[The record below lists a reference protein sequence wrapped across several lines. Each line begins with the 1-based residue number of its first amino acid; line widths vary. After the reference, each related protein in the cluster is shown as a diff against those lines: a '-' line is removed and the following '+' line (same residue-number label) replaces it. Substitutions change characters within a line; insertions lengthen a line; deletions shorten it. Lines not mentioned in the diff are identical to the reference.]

1 LQERGRALR
10 HRQVWWKIA
19 LVSAIGQTAT
29 KGLARRTFVKG
40 DGRSRGGAVRSIA
53 IIALSLLGSLTVE
66 AALADGTLL
75 RPTTAVAFIKALE
88 QQAPTLK
95 YDCRT
100 YEEKNIERL
109 KRPLLEAAAVF
120 LRAFV
125 ETHGSVTVTSAHR
138 SRQEQTCVC
147 AGEKGPCSRSKP
159 SRHFYGWAIDVRAGA
174 GTKAEYECMQD
185 FAKKN
190 PHLGI
195 HFPFGMKDR
204 PHMEWNG
211 KTVSFKA
218 SSNVPIVPCAGP
230 VTTMIDPNKLP
241 D

>member
-1 LQERGRALR
+1 M
-10 HRQVWWKIA
+10 
-19 LVSAIGQTAT
+19 
-29 KGLARRTFVKG
+29 ARRTFGKS
-40 DGRSRGGAVRSIA
+40 DGRSGGEAVRSIVVLV
-53 IIALSLLGSLTVE
+53 ILGSFAVE
-66 AALADGTLL
+66 GALADGVLL
-75 RPTTAVAFIKALE
+75 KPMTAIAFIKALE

-109 KRPLLEAAAVF
+109 KAPLLEAAAVF

-125 ETHGSVTVTSAHR
+125 EAHGSVTVTSAHR
-138 SRQEQTCVC
+138 TRQEQTCVC

-211 KTVSFKA
+211 RMVAFKG
-218 SSNVPIVPCAGP
+218 SLKVPIIPCAGP

>member
-1 LQERGRALR
+1 LLVLGCFAVDAARADSPIFR
-10 HRQVWWKIA
+10 PM
-19 LVSAIGQTAT
+19 TA
-29 KGLARRTFVKG
+29 A
-40 DGRSRGGAVRSIA
+40 
-53 IIALSLLGSLTVE
+53 
-66 AALADGTLL
+66 
-75 RPTTAVAFIKALE
+75 AFIKALE
-88 QQAPTLK
+88 RQAPTLK

-100 YEEKNIERL
+100 YEEKNIDRL
-109 KRPLLEAAAVF
+109 KRPLVEASAVF

-138 SRQEQTCVC
+138 TMEEQSCVC

-159 SRHFYGWAIDVRAGA
+159 SRHFFGWAIDVRAGA

-190 PHLGI
+190 PQLGI

-211 KTVSFKA
+211 RTVSFKA
-218 SSNVPIVPCAGP
+218 SPNVPVVPCSGP
-230 VTTMIDPNKLP
+230 VTTMIDPNELP

>member
-1 LQERGRALR
+1 MRSLLAL
-10 HRQVWWKIA
+10 
-19 LVSAIGQTAT
+19 AI
-29 KGLARRTFVKG
+29 
-40 DGRSRGGAVRSIA
+40 
-53 IIALSLLGSLTVE
+53 LGSLAGD
-66 AALADGTLL
+66 AALADSTLVDMK
-75 RPTTAVAFIKALE
+75 PVNAMAFMKALE

-100 YEEKNIERL
+100 YEEKNLERL
-109 KRPLLEAAAVF
+109 KRPLIEAVAVF

-125 ETHGSVTVTSAHR
+125 ETHGSVTITSAHR
-138 SRQEQTCVC
+138 TKQEQSCVC

-159 SRHFYGWAIDVRAGA
+159 SRHSFGWAIDVRAGA

-185 FAKKN
+185 FANKN

-211 KTVSFKA
+211 RTTAFKGPRLPA
-218 SSNVPIVPCAGP
+218 VPCAGP
-230 VTTMIDPNKLP
+230 VTTMIDPNKFP

>member
-1 LQERGRALR
+1 MLRGE
-10 HRQVWWKIA
+10 
-19 LVSAIGQTAT
+19 
-29 KGLARRTFVKG
+29 
-40 DGRSRGGAVRSIA
+40 AVRSRLAFVILA
-53 IIALSLLGSLTVE
+53 NFVVDG
-66 AALADGTLL
+66 ALAESALL
-75 RPTTAVAFIKALE
+75 KPTTAIDFIKALE

-100 YEEKNIERL
+100 YEEKNLERL
-109 KRPLLEAAAVF
+109 KRPLLEATAVF

-125 ETHGSVTVTSAHR
+125 ETHGSVTITSAHR
-138 SRQEQTCVC
+138 TKQEQACVC

-159 SRHFYGWAIDVRAGA
+159 SRHFFGWAIDVRAGA

-211 KTVSFKA
+211 RTVSFKA
-218 SSNVPIVPCAGP
+218 PPRVPAVACAGP
-230 VTTMIDPNKLP
+230 VTTMIDPNKFP

>member
-1 LQERGRALR
+1 MRPVL
-10 HRQVWWKIA
+10 A
-19 LVSAIGQTAT
+19 LVIVVSFAAD
-29 KGLARRTFVKG
+29 V
-40 DGRSRGGAVRSIA
+40 
-53 IIALSLLGSLTVE
+53 
-66 AALADGTLL
+66 ALADSTLL
-75 RPTTAVAFIKALE
+75 HAKPATAMAFIKTLE
-88 QQAPTLK
+88 RQWGGTLK

-100 YEEKNIERL
+100 YEDKNLERL
-109 KRPLLEAAAVF
+109 KRPMVEAAAVF

-125 ETHGSVTVTSAHR
+125 ETHGSVTITSAHR
-138 SRQEQTCVC
+138 TRQEQRCVC

-159 SRHFYGWAIDVRAGA
+159 SRHFFGRAIDVRAGA

-211 KTVSFKA
+211 RAVAFKA
-218 SSNVPIVPCAGP
+218 SARVPVVPCAGP
-230 VTTMIDPNKLP
+230 VTTMIDPNKFP

>member
-1 LQERGRALR
+1 VRSGL
-10 HRQVWWKIA
+10 A
-19 LVSAIGQTAT
+19 LVLVGC
-29 KGLARRTFVKG
+29 V
-40 DGRSRGGAVRSIA
+40 
-53 IIALSLLGSLTVE
+53 
-66 AALADGTLL
+66 AAHAAHADGTWLH
-75 RPTTAVAFIKALE
+75 PATAVGFIKALE

-125 ETHGSVTVTSAHR
+125 ETHGSVTITSAHR
-138 SRQEQTCVC
+138 TREEQTCVC

-159 SRHFYGWAIDVRAGA
+159 SRHSFGWAIDVRAGA
-174 GTKAEYECMQD
+174 GTKAEYECLQD

-211 KTVSFKA
+211 RPVAFARSPQPP
-218 SSNVPIVPCAGP
+218 VVPCAGP
-230 VTTMIDPNKLP
+230 VTTMIDPNKFP

>member
-1 LQERGRALR
+1 
-10 HRQVWWKIA
+10 
-19 LVSAIGQTAT
+19 
-29 KGLARRTFVKG
+29 
-40 DGRSRGGAVRSIA
+40 VRSGLLLA
-53 IIALSLLGSLTVE
+53 ILASFAVDS
-66 AALADGTLL
+66 ALAESTLL
-75 RPTTAVAFIKALE
+75 KPTTAIDFMKALE

-100 YEEKNIERL
+100 YEEKNLERL
-109 KRPLLEAAAVF
+109 KRPLLEATAVF

-125 ETHGSVTVTSAHR
+125 ETHGAVTITSAHR
-138 SRQEQTCVC
+138 TMQEQACVC

-159 SRHFYGWAIDVRAGA
+159 SRHFFGWAIDVRAGA

-211 KTVSFKA
+211 RTVSFKA
-218 SSNVPIVPCAGP
+218 TPTVPVVPCAGP
-230 VTTMIDPNKLP
+230 VTTMIDPNKFP

>member
-1 LQERGRALR
+1 MR
-10 HRQVWWKIA
+10 
-19 LVSAIGQTAT
+19 
-29 KGLARRTFVKG
+29 
-40 DGRSRGGAVRSIA
+40 
-53 IIALSLLGSLTVE
+53 SLLALLVLAGFAVE
-66 AALADGTLL
+66 AALADGAL
-75 RPTTAVAFIKALE
+75 PTPATAMAFLKALE

-100 YEEKNIERL
+100 YEEKNIDRL
-109 KRPLLEAAAVF
+109 KRPLIEATAVF

-138 SRQEQTCVC
+138 TREEQTCVC

-159 SRHFYGWAIDVRAGA
+159 SRHSFGWAIDVRAGA

-190 PHLGI
+190 PQLGI

-211 KTVSFKA
+211 RTVSFKDG
-218 SSNVPIVPCAGP
+218 SKLPVVPCSGP
-230 VTTMIDPNKLP
+230 ITTMMDPNKFP

>member
-1 LQERGRALR
+1 LGAQNCQAASLAEA
-10 HRQVWWKIA
+10 
-19 LVSAIGQTAT
+19 AT
-29 KGLARRTFVKG
+29 LLEGM
-40 DGRSRGGAVRSIA
+40 SVRSLL
-53 IIALSLLGSLTVE
+53 ALAVLGCCFVE
-66 AALADGTLL
+66 AALADSALL
-75 RPTTAVAFIKALE
+75 RPASAMAFIKALE

-109 KRPLLEAAAVF
+109 KRPLIEATAVF

-125 ETHGSVTVTSAHR
+125 ETHGSATVTSAHR
-138 SRQEQTCVC
+138 TRQEQSCVC

-159 SRHFYGWAIDVRAGA
+159 SRHFFGWAIDVRAGA
-174 GTKAEYECMQD
+174 GTKPEYECMQD

-190 PHLGI
+190 PQLGI

-211 KTVSFKA
+211 RTVSFKE
-218 SSNVPIVPCAGP
+218 NPKTPVVPCSGP
-230 VTTMIDPNKLP
+230 VTSMMDPNEFA

>member
-1 LQERGRALR
+1 M
-10 HRQVWWKIA
+10 HSI
-19 LVSAIGQTAT
+19 
-29 KGLARRTFVKG
+29 LASV
-40 DGRSRGGAVRSIA
+40 
-53 IIALSLLGSLTVE
+53 LLGSFFVNC
-66 AALADGTLL
+66 ALADATLL
-75 RPTTAVAFIKALE
+75 YAKPATAMAFIKSLE

-100 YEEKNIERL
+100 YEEKNLERL
-109 KRPLLEAAAVF
+109 KHPLIEATAVF

-125 ETHGSVTVTSAHR
+125 ETHGSVTITSAHR
-138 SRQEQTCVC
+138 TKQEQTCVC

-159 SRHFYGWAIDVRAGA
+159 SRHSFGWAIDVRAGA

-195 HFPFGMKDR
+195 HFPFGMRDR

-211 KTVSFKA
+211 RRVNFKA
-218 SSNVPIVPCAGP
+218 NFTETVVPCAGP
-230 VTTMIDPNKLP
+230 VTTMMDPNKFP

>member
-1 LQERGRALR
+1 LLLPPVSAKLEHKTLGTPPIWKAAANRGRGEAM
-10 HRQVWWKIA
+10 
-19 LVSAIGQTAT
+19 
-29 KGLARRTFVKG
+29 
-40 DGRSRGGAVRSIA
+40 RSIL
-53 IIALSLLGSLTVE
+53 ALAMLGSFAVDS
-66 AALADGTLL
+66 ALADGALL
-75 RPTTAVAFIKALE
+75 KPNTALAFMKALE

-125 ETHGSVTVTSAHR
+125 DTHGSVTVTSAHR
-138 SRQEQTCVC
+138 TKQEQTCVC

-174 GTKAEYECMQD
+174 GTKSEYECMQD

-211 KTVSFKA
+211 RAVAFKG
-218 SSNVPIVPCAGP
+218 SPNVPIVPCAGP
-230 VTTMIDPNKLP
+230 VTTMMDPNKLP

>member
-1 LQERGRALR
+1 
-10 HRQVWWKIA
+10 
-19 LVSAIGQTAT
+19 
-29 KGLARRTFVKG
+29 
-40 DGRSRGGAVRSIA
+40 VRSIA

-109 KRPLLEAAAVF
+109 KHPLLEAAAVF

-230 VTTMIDPNKLP
+230 VTTMIDPTKLP

>member
-1 LQERGRALR
+1 MRALL
-10 HRQVWWKIA
+10 A
-19 LVSAIGQTAT
+19 LGV
-29 KGLARRTFVKG
+29 LACCA
-40 DGRSRGGAVRSIA
+40 GGV
-53 IIALSLLGSLTVE
+53 
-66 AALADGTLL
+66 ALADSSLP
-75 RPTTAVAFIKALE
+75 RPATAMAFIKALE
-88 QQAPTLK
+88 QQTPTLK

-100 YEEKNIERL
+100 YEEKNIDRL
-109 KRPLLEAAAVF
+109 KRPLIEATAVF

-138 SRQEQTCVC
+138 TREEQTCVC

-159 SRHFYGWAIDVRAGA
+159 SRHFFGWAIDVRAGA

-190 PHLGI
+190 PQLGV

-211 KTVSFKA
+211 RAVSFKD
-218 SSNVPIVPCAGP
+218 NPKVPVVPCSGP
-230 VTTMIDPNKLP
+230 ITSMMDPNKFP